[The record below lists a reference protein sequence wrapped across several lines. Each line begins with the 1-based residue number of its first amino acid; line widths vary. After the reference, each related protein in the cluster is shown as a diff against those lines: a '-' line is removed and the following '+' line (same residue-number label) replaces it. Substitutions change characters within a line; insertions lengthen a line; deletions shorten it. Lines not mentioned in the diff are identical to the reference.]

1 MRARVLVPFL
11 VAASCA
17 ALADFG
23 DGFGGLGD
31 NGGFDGAT
39 GLGEAA
45 RAVAPSGPP
54 SPTFDLVAGSTT
66 PNDLSDSLVVN
77 GTPLTLVLACDAQGV
92 SGTSWACR
100 DSGGPVTLAEAG
112 TGGAPT
118 SSPLTPF
125 EPLDSAERM
134 VNYAASGRR
143 HDAPTTAVADLTTDD
158 LAVEYVGRT
167 GASGAVLFG
176 KGIAGVAGWEVSQS
190 GTNSVRLFLRTA
202 STSASVTTPT
212 NATTASHQH
221 SIIFVDRSE
230 ASTNGS
236 VAYMNGAGGT
246 GVDLS
251 ARSGS
256 LSNASTFAVGAVP
269 GGAANVASVAT
280 IRIWRCA
287 GCFAGGATNPTQWAP
302 IARERAARA
311 FGLAPTIAAGTA
323 APSTMT
329 RAATAFVDVFNT
341 TTRHLYLVG
350 QAAPRTARR
359 THSNGTVVV
368 GHLSE
373 PSVSNL
379 ALQSQTLGTTWTAI
393 TTGDNVLADAFAGAD
408 LTLTGDNVD
417 GDNTAPAEHGL
428 RQAIT
433 LTAATHTFSAWARSG
448 SQTRVALRNQTIAN
462 GAAWFDLTTCTSG
475 TCTIGESCAAAVG
488 TVQAGVTRASAER
501 WPIDTSGD
509 GVADVNLCRVAITYT
524 GTAAPNNHDLLCA
537 PADNTLTY
545 LDGDAAADCGFW
557 GVRVEAFP
565 TATSYVATTT
575 VAGSRNA
582 DDFRFDGASHYTGTP
597 STMDVGVLCPS
608 FDTAAASTFI
618 SVGTGTTNYA
628 RLGIDA
634 AADRGFGEATV
645 TTQQWNIIAGS
656 GDVSN
661 GVATSLRQ
669 TMATNA
675 IEAFVGGSSIGTDTS
690 ATLPTVASSFI
701 YLGSTG
707 STAAASACLLSR
719 VRLWSSSVTP
729 GAAP

>member
-1 MRARVLVPFL
+1 MRRVVAVLALLSAPVLATALRPF
-11 VAASCA
+11 AGMR
-17 ALADFG
+17 G
-23 DGFGGLGD
+23 DANTGWNTP
-31 NGGFDGAT
+31 NGSP
-39 GLGEAA
+39 LN
-45 RAVAPSGPP
+45 VGPP
-54 SPTFDLVAGSTT
+54 NPTFDLVAGSTT

-143 HDAPTTAVADLTTDD
+143 HDAPTAAVADLTTDD

-176 KGIAGVAGWEVSQS
+176 KGLTGVAGWEVSQS

-221 SIIFVDRSE
+221 AIIFVDRSE

-236 VAYMNGAGGT
+236 VGYMNGAGGT

-329 RAATAFVDVFNT
+329 RAATAFVDVVNG

-359 THSNGTVVV
+359 THGGTAVI
-368 GHLSE
+368 GHMSE

-379 ALQSQTLGTTWTAI
+379 ALQSQTLGTTWTPI
-393 TTGDNVLADAFAGAD
+393 TVGDNVLADQFAGAD
-408 LTLTGDNVD
+408 LTQTGDNVD

-433 LTAATHTFSAWARSG
+433 LTAATHTYSVWARAG
-448 SQTRVALRNQTIAN
+448 SQGFVALRNNTIAN
-462 GAAWFDLTTCTSG
+462 GAAWFNLTTCTSG
-475 TCTIGESCAAAVG
+475 TCVIGESCAAAVG

-524 GTAAPNNHDLLCA
+524 GTAALNDHDLLCA
-537 PADNTLTY
+537 PADNTLAY

-557 GVRVEAFP
+557 GARVEAFP
-565 TATSYVATTT
+565 TPTSYVATTT

-582 DDFRFDGASHYTGTP
+582 DDFRFDGANHYTGSP
-597 STMDVGVLCPS
+597 STMDVAVLCPS
-608 FDTAAASTFI
+608 FDTAATSTFI

-628 RLGIDA
+628 RLGLDA
-634 AADRGFGEATV
+634 TNDRGFGEATV
-645 TTQQWNIIAGS
+645 TTQQWSIIAGS
-656 GDVSN
+656 GDVSD
-661 GVATSLRQ
+661 GVAHTLRQ

-675 IEAFVGGSSIGTDTS
+675 IEAFVDGVSIGTDTS
-690 ATLPTVASSFI
+690 ATLPTVASSFV

-719 VRLWSSSVTP
+719 VRLWSSSITP
-729 GAAP
+729 AVVP